1 MARRL
6 GTTLRNLATLAIF
19 PLMAARA
26 LAQGGPPMVTDDPGT
41 PGNRTWEINV
51 ALALESR
58 TGEHLFETPLVDAS
72 YGLGDRIQLKAE
84 IPWLVL
90 DSGGA
95 TVGGLGNALMGVKYR
110 FMDESVSGVSVAV
123 YPQVEVGLLD
133 SAVQKGL
140 VETGTGAIFPVIAQR
155 SFGRVS
161 ADVELGPLVRSGRK
175 PRWFGGLAVG
185 GDLSARFNVAAE
197 VFAETSA
204 RFSDTDAAFN
214 AGGRWRVGTNSV
226 LLFSAGTGVHGGDE
240 HPAAKLLAYLGFQLL
255 I

>member
-1 MARRL
+1 
-6 GTTLRNLATLAIF
+6 
-19 PLMAARA
+19 
-26 LAQGGPPMVTDDPGT
+26 MVTDDPGT
-41 PGNRTWEINV
+41 PGNRHWEINV

-58 TGEHLFETPLVDAS
+58 TGEHLFETPLVDAN
-72 YGLGDRIQLKAE
+72 YGLGDRTQLKVE

-95 TVGGLGNALMGVKYR
+95 TVGGLGNALLGVKYR

-133 SAVQKGL
+133 SSVQKGL
-140 VETGTGAIFPVIAQR
+140 VESGTGAIFPIIAQR
-155 SFGRVS
+155 SFGPVS
-161 ADVELGPLVRSGRK
+161 ADVELGPRRAK
-175 PRWFGGLAVG
+175 RARNLAGSEVSTVG
-185 GDLSARFNVAAE
+185 GDLSAGFNVAAE

-214 AGGRWRVGTNSV
+214 AGGRWRLGSHGV